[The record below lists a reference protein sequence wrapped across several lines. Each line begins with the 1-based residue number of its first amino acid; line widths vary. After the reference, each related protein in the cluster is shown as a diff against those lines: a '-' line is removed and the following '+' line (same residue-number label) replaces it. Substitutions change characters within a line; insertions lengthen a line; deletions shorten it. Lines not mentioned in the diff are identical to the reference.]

1 MLTWII
7 GIVIVII
14 IGVAL
19 IRWRVARR
27 KRAMKVLMR
36 HNQKACDEA
45 VSLALTQLG
54 VPAKHELS
62 SQPVADV
69 WGHGIMAFE
78 YQMPTVTPPIALDRF
93 EQALH
98 AQTSVK
104 NENSAKLSPSLVVT
118 DWWVRGDLVHFDVAY
133 VSNAATREYVQD
145 VRRV

>member
-1 MLTWII
+1 MAIWII
-7 GIVIVII
+7 GILLVIVIAI
-14 IGVAL
+14 AV

-45 VSLALTQLG
+45 VTQALTQLG
-54 VPAKHELS
+54 VSSKHDVS

-78 YQMPTVTPPIALDRF
+78 YQMPKVTPPIALDRF

-98 AQTSVK
+98 AQTSAN
-104 NENSAKLSPSLVVT
+104 NENSTKLSPSLVVT
-118 DWWVRGDLVHFDVAY
+118 DWWTRDEQVHFDVAY